1 MIKRVFENVIGNL
14 NKMIDYV
21 EYGLLMMCTS
31 FTCSKLLYY
40 EVDKLFLKI
49 ICGFLKYIVL
59 APSNLMYEIIP
70 SIKI

>member
-1 MIKRVFENVIGNL
+1 MIKKVFENVIGNL
-14 NKMIDYV
+14 SKMIDSVENV

-49 ICGFLKYIVL
+49 MWIFEIHGF
-59 APSNLMYEIIP
+59 A
-70 SIKI
+70 SI